1 VTKKSYRT
9 LTAFKHSI
17 LIIVIYLASIEK
29 AMKKKIALVTGGL
42 SGEAVISY
50 KSAITVG
57 NNIDTDKFDW
67 YKIDINESGWWFKD
81 VKGES
86 SKVNREDFSI
96 IVEGEKIRFDAVLLC
111 IHGTPGE
118 DGKLQGYF
126 DMLDLPYTSC
136 DAATSAL
143 TFNKRYTVAVAAFGG
158 INVAK
163 SLHIFKHTPI
173 TIEAVLQQLSLPVFV
188 KPNNGGSSIGMS
200 KVNEASELQLA
211 VDKAF
216 KEDNQILIEEFIKGR
231 EFTIGV
237 FKTKGQIMT
246 LPMTEVITKKEFFD
260 FEAKYQ
266 GLSEEITPAV
276 LDDVYANKI
285 RRAAKRAY
293 EVLNCRGVVRIDFIL
308 NEATGEP
315 YMLEVNTVPG
325 QSEASIIPQQVK
337 AMGWTLKDF
346 YTAVIEEA
354 FAY

>member
-1 VTKKSYRT
+1 
-9 LTAFKHSI
+9 
-17 LIIVIYLASIEK
+17 
-29 AMKKKIALVTGGL
+29 MKKKIALVTGGL

-67 YKIDINESGWWFKD
+67 YKIDINESGWWF
-81 VKGES
+81 ES
-86 SKVNREDFSI
+86 VDGQRSTVDRKDFSI
-96 IVEGEKIRFDAVLLC
+96 TVEGETIRFDAVLLC

-126 DMLDLPYTSC
+126 DMLGLPYTSC

-158 INVAK
+158 IHVAK

-173 TIEAVLQQLSLPVFV
+173 TTEAVLQQLSLPVFV

-200 KVNEASELQLA
+200 KVNEAGELQLA
-211 VDKAF
+211 LDKAF
-216 KEDNQILIEEFIKGR
+216 KEDNQILVEEFIKGR

-237 FKTKGQIMT
+237 FKIKGQIMT
-246 LPMTEVITKKEFFD
+246 LPMTEVFTKKEFFD

-266 GLSEEITPAV
+266 GLSEEVTPAV
-276 LDDVYANKI
+276 LEEVYADKI
-285 RRAAKRAY
+285 REAAKRAY

-315 YMLEVNTVPG
+315 FMLEVNTVPG

-354 FAY
+354 LVY